1 MKYILPALLL
11 TGVILFA
18 ACKQEPPISNLSSNF
33 VVLTNYDTSTNFAN
47 YKTFAIRD
55 TIAVN
60 DGNPRDSL
68 WYGPAADSIIEEFA
82 GHMRAAGY
90 TQVWPGQGVA
100 PDLGIQ
106 LIGIRNTTV
115 YIGPGYWNSFPG
127 FVGPDYWGYPGGW
140 PYYYPYYYY
149 YSVSTGSLTMQMADL
164 KSATKTN
171 AVNVVWSGNGFG
183 QIGSD
188 TAFVVSQCL
197 RSVDQAF
204 AQSPYLQAN
213 SNSN

>member
-1 MKYILPALLL
+1 MKYILPAFLL
-11 TGVILFA
+11 TGVIAFA
-18 ACKQEPPISNLSSNF
+18 ACKQEPPMSNLSSNF
-33 VVLTNYDTSTNFAN
+33 VVLTNYDTGVNFAN

-55 TIAVN
+55 TIAVST
-60 DGNPRDSL
+60 GNPRDSI
-68 WYGPAADSIIEEFA
+68 WYGPAADSIIQQFA

-90 TQVWPGQGVA
+90 TQVWPGKGPA
-100 PDLGIQ
+100 ADLGIQ

-127 FVGPDYWGYPGGW
+127 YVGPDYWGYPNGW

-164 KSATKTN
+164 KSAIKTN
-171 AVNVVWSGNGFG
+171 TVDVVWTGNGFG
-183 QIGSD
+183 QIGGDS
-188 TAFVVSQCL
+188 TFFVNQCL

-204 AQSPYLQAN
+204 AQSPFLKAN
-213 SNSN
+213 SN